1 MKDLHDLF
9 IHEVQV
15 MYNVEKQIVEALPNV
30 IEAVSSSKLKTA
42 LKEHLKE
49 TEKQVRRLE
58 AVLQELG
65 KPLSEVVSKSMESLL
80 KEADKVIESGYE
92 PNVKDAALINCVQH
106 VEHFEIASYG
116 SLKALA
122 KKFKYD
128 QILDLLEENS
138 REEGNANKT
147 LTEIAEG
154 TIFTQGINEKA
165 KKRAA

>member
-65 KPLSEVVSKSMESLL
+65 KSLSEVVSKSMESLL